1 MKFPRLS
8 TLRRSAE
15 AAPLPVA
22 LSVLLAI
29 ALLFQT
35 LMPVDPD
42 VPDVTIASPKPLAL
56 PRQIVAAVDIPSGFG
71 ARAMFAPDG
80 GGAKSDGGVPMLIG
94 LARSRGAGVAV
105 LRGSD
110 GVAHSLIVGQ
120 SIGRWRLVG
129 VGDASVR
136 LNDGERSL
144 LLRVGEAAST
154 GAAQ

>member
-1 MKFPRLS
+1 M
-8 TLRRSAE
+8 
-15 AAPLPVA
+15 
-22 LSVLLAI
+22 LLAS
-29 ALLFQT
+29 ALLFQM

-42 VPDVTIASPKPLAL
+42 VPDVSIGPGKALAL
-56 PRQIVAAVDIPSGFG
+56 PRQTVARVDIPSGIG
-71 ARAMFAPDG
+71 ARDMFAPGG

-110 GVAHSLIVGQ
+110 GIAHSLAVGQ

-129 VGDASVR
+129 VGNASVR

>member
-15 AAPLPVA
+15 AAPLPA
-22 LSVLLAI
+22 AMSVLLAI
-29 ALLFQT
+29 ALLFQL

-42 VPDVTIASPKPLAL
+42 LPAVPVGAGKALTL
-56 PRQIVAAVDIPSGFG
+56 PRQAIATVEIPSAIG
-71 ARAMFAPDG
+71 ARAMFAPGG
-80 GGAKSDGGVPMLIG
+80 GGAKSDSGVPMLIG

-110 GVAHSLIVGQ
+110 GVAHMLTIGQ

-129 VGDASVR
+129 LDSASVR

-154 GAAQ
+154 GAPQ